1 MKICNASGV
10 GICVNCN
17 GIPPATDGYNYGDVC
32 RKTTQKIMDEIEIY
46 AEKHDSAKSIGSEY
60 IWQDDEAQV
69 DAIEL
74 VGKIFDLFTE
84 EVVEEGEEE

>member
-1 MKICNASGV
+1 MK
-10 GICVNCN
+10 
-17 GIPPATDGYNYGDVC
+17 D
-32 RKTTQKIMDEIEIY
+32 KIMNLIEEY
-46 AEKHDSAKSIGSEY
+46 AEKHDSAKSVGAEY

-84 EVVEEGEEE
+84 EVEEEE

>member
-1 MKICNASGV
+1 MKICNATGV

-17 GIPPATDGYNYGDVC
+17 GIPPVTKGYNHGDVC
-32 RKTTQKIMDEIEIY
+32 RKTAQKIMDEIGEY

-74 VGKIFDLFTE
+74 VGKIFDLFAE
-84 EVVEEGEEE
+84 EA